1 MKREME
7 KEFNPKDAIIVFLSF
22 IAVCGAVLFALL
34 KNNLVDN
41 QSLFLFQ
48 EPIKLIGSTISVSL
62 GLLLF
67 GILITFLTPSKYIDE
82 TNKSYQNQSF
92 SQLFSFLFV
101 GALFEELLFRGI
113 IQNILLTFL
122 NNSWLAIIVTTLL
135 FLALHVQYFKKP
147 IMLLNIIVPSLAF
160 GWVYFTTGNLLAPF
174 IAHFILNLG
183 MTLLFK
189 YNLIKMR
196 E

>member
-1 MKREME
+1 MK
-7 KEFNPKDAIIVFLSF
+7 KEFNPKDAIIVFISF

-34 KNNLVDN
+34 KNNLLGS
-41 QSLFLFQ
+41 QSLFSFQ
-48 EPIKLIGSTISVSL
+48 EPSKLIGSTVSVSL
-62 GLLLF
+62 GLLVF
-67 GILITFLTPSKYIDE
+67 GILATFLTPSKYIDE

-92 SQLFSFLFV
+92 PQLLSFLFV

-113 IQNILLTFL
+113 IQNVLFTFL
-122 NNSWLAIIVTTLL
+122 HNSWLAIIVTTLL
-135 FLALHVQYFKKP
+135 FLTLHVLYFKKP
-147 IMLLNIIVPSLAF
+147 IMLLTIIVPSLAF

-174 IAHFILNLG
+174 IAHFVLNLG

-189 YNLIKMR
+189 YEMIKVR